1 MRSSF
6 ERFVFPNTPD
16 MLMKLRSAETTRKT
30 RLLLVLAAAMPRK
43 MVSAM

>member
-1 MRSSF
+1 
-6 ERFVFPNTPD
+6 